1 MLRRTAT
8 TTRKGFDMANGQPL
22 IQGTFN
28 SASITTALVA
38 TAIPGGNQAAFV
50 GFGPKAGVG
59 LLGRALPLGPRL
71 LSSETGVVGVAQTTG
86 VFGQSD
92 GGMLEENGTILIAS
106 AGVAG
111 RSGSGGV
118 GVHGASSAGFGVLGQ
133 DPGGVGVQG
142 KSASGAGVAGDS
154 TSGAGV
160 SGRSATSIGVR
171 GESNTSQGVYGRSA
185 SSAGV
190 AGISA
195 SHDGVYGRSTGGVG
209 VHGISA
215 QSIGVYGAA
224 VAQPGLRGDSDSN
237 YGVLGMSSGGNG
249 VHGWT
254 TSGQAGVSGYSVST
268 RALHGRSVSGY
279 GLFAESAT
287 GVAVLGIQ
295 NSGQISAGHG
305 VVGASQTGFGVAA
318 YSAGQPS
325 LYAKAG
331 TSLAARFDGG
341 VDVFGALRVIGGP
354 KSAVVPHRDGTHRQ
368 LYCVESPESWFEDF
382 GEAVLEAGSC
392 SVALD
397 PDFAALVRTDA
408 YHVFLTPY
416 GPASL
421 YVGRR
426 NAKGF
431 EIRVLA
437 EGGASAGASTEALR
451 CSYRVVARR
460 RDVDA
465 VRLARV
471 ELPGVP
477 PLDLPKPTK
486 PVRETAPRAV
496 SVKLREPGPASP
508 ARVPPP
514 PKALDRQLLAA
525 RPRQAPKKPARGR

>member
-1 MLRRTAT
+1 
-8 TTRKGFDMANGQPL
+8 MANGQPL

-28 SASITTALVA
+28 SASLTTSLVS
-38 TAIPGGNQAAFV
+38 TTIPGGNQAPALV
-50 GFGPKAGVG
+50 AFGPKAGVG
-59 LLGRALPLGPRL
+59 LLGRALPAGPNL
-71 LSSETGVVGVAQTTG
+71 LSSEVGVVGVAQTTG

-92 GGMLEENGTILIAS
+92 GGIVEENGTILLAS

-118 GVHGASSAGFGVLGQ
+118 GVHGAASAGFGVLGQ

-160 SGRSATSIGVR
+160 SGRSATSTGVR
-171 GESNTSQGVYGRSA
+171 GESNTSQGVFGRSV

-190 AGISA
+190 AGIST
-195 SHDGVYGRSTGGVG
+195 SYDGVYGRSTSGVG

-215 QSIGVYGAA
+215 QSVGMYGSA
-224 VAQPGLRGDSDSN
+224 VAQPGVRGDSDTN
-237 YGVLGMSSGGNG
+237 HGVLGMSTSGNG

-254 TSGQAGVSGYSVST
+254 TSGTAGVSGYAATT

-287 GVAVLGIQ
+287 GVAVLGMQ

-331 TSLAARFDGG
+331 ANLAARFDGA
-341 VDVFGALRVIGGP
+341 VDVYGAFRVIGGP
-354 KSAVVPHRDGTHRQ
+354 KSAVVPHRDGSHRQ

-382 GEAVLEAGSC
+382 GEAALEGGTC

-397 PDFAALVRTDA
+397 PEFAALVHADA

-421 YVGRR
+421 YVSRR
-426 NAKGF
+426 SAKGF

-437 EGGASAGASTEALR
+437 EGGAPTGAPGEALR
-451 CSYRVVARR
+451 CSYRIVARR
-460 RDVDA
+460 RDIDA
-465 VRLARV
+465 ARLARV
-471 ELPGVP
+471 ELGEVP
-477 PLDLPKPTK
+477 ALDLPKPAK
-486 PVRETAPRAV
+486 PAREAAPKTLP
-496 SVKLREPGPASP
+496 SKLREPESRDA

-514 PKALDRQLLAA
+514 PKALDRKLLATK
-525 RPRQAPKKPARGR
+525 PRR

>member
-1 MLRRTAT
+1 
-8 TTRKGFDMANGQPL
+8 MANGQPL

-38 TAIPGGNQAAFV
+38 TAIPGGNQAAAFI

-59 LLGRALPLGPRL
+59 LLGRALPLGPNL
-71 LSSETGVVGVAQTTG
+71 LSSEVGVVGMAQTTG

-92 GGMLEENGTILIAS
+92 GGMVEENGTILLAS

-133 DPGGVGVQG
+133 DPVGVGVQG
-142 KSASGAGVAGDS
+142 KSATGAGVAGDS

-190 AGISA
+190 AGIST
-195 SHDGVYGRSTGGVG
+195 SYDGVHGRSTRGVG

-215 QSIGVYGAA
+215 ESIGVVGAA
-224 VAQPGLRGDSDSN
+224 FAQPGVRGDSN
-237 YGVLGMSSGGNG
+237 THYGVLGMSSLGNG

-254 TSGQAGVSGYSVST
+254 TSGNAGVSGYSATT

-287 GVAVLGIQ
+287 GVAVLGMQ
-295 NSGQISAGHG
+295 NSNQISAGHG
-305 VVGASQTGFGVAA
+305 VVGASQTGYGVAA
-318 YSAGQPS
+318 VSATQPS

-331 TSLAARFDGG
+331 GNLAARFDGG
-341 VDVFGALRVIGGP
+341 VDVYGAFRVIGGP
-354 KSAVVPHRDGTHRQ
+354 KSAVVPHRDGSHRQ

-382 GEAVLEAGSC
+382 GEAQLEGGTC

-421 YVGRR
+421 YVSRR
-426 NAKGF
+426 GAKGF
-431 EIRVLA
+431 EIRALA
-437 EGGASAGASTEALR
+437 EGGAAPGAPAEALR
-451 CSYRVVARR
+451 CSYRIVARR
-460 RDVDA
+460 RDIDA
-465 VRLARV
+465 ARLARV
-471 ELPGVP
+471 ELAEVP
-477 PLDLPKPTK
+477 ALKLPKPTR
-486 PVRETAPRAV
+486 PVREKAPKAIAT
-496 SVKLREPGPASP
+496 KLREPEAMRA

-514 PKALDRQLLAA
+514 PKALDRKLLAIK
-525 RPRQAPKKPARGR
+525 PRR

>member
-1 MLRRTAT
+1 
-8 TTRKGFDMANGQPL
+8 MANGQPL

-38 TAIPGGNQAAFV
+38 TAIPGGNQAAAFV

-71 LSSETGVVGVAQTTG
+71 LGSETGVVGVAQTTG

-111 RSGSGGV
+111 RSGAGGV

-133 DPGGVGVQG
+133 DAGGVGVLG
-142 KSASGAGVAGDS
+142 KSAAGAGVAGES

-190 AGISA
+190 AGISV
-195 SHDGVYGRSTGGVG
+195 SYDGVYGRSTGGVG
-209 VHGISA
+209 VHGISTQA
-215 QSIGVYGAA
+215 IGVYGAA
-224 VAQPGLRGDSDSN
+224 VAQPGLRGDSNSN
-237 YGVLGMSSGGNG
+237 YGVLGMSTSGNG

-254 TSGQAGVSGYSVST
+254 TSGDAGVSGYSANT
-268 RALHGRSVSGY
+268 RALHGRSLSGY

-287 GVAVLGIQ
+287 GIAVLGMQ
-295 NSGQISAGHG
+295 NSSQIGAGHG
-305 VVGASQTGFGVAA
+305 VVGASQVGFGVAA

-331 TSLAARFDGG
+331 ASLAARFDGA
-341 VDVFGALRVIGGP
+341 VDVYGAFRVIGGP
-354 KSAVVPHRDGTHRQ
+354 KSAVVPHRDGSHRQ
-368 LYCVESPESWFEDF
+368 LYCIESPESWFEDF
-382 GEAVLEAGSC
+382 GEAVLEGGTC

-397 PDFAALVRTDA
+397 PEFAALVRTEA

-421 YVGRR
+421 YVSRR
-426 NAKGF
+426 SAKGF
-431 EIRVLA
+431 EIRALA
-437 EGGASAGASTEALR
+437 EGGAAPGAPAEALR
-451 CSYRVVARR
+451 CSYRIVAQR
-460 RDVDA
+460 RDIDA
-465 VRLARV
+465 ARLARV
-471 ELPGVP
+471 ELAEVP
-477 PLDLPKPTK
+477 ALDLPKPTK
-486 PVRETAPRAV
+486 PVREKAPKAV
-496 SVKLREPGPASP
+496 ATKLREPAPMPA

-514 PKALDRQLLAA
+514 PKRLDRKLLAMK
-525 RPRQAPKKPARGR
+525 PRR